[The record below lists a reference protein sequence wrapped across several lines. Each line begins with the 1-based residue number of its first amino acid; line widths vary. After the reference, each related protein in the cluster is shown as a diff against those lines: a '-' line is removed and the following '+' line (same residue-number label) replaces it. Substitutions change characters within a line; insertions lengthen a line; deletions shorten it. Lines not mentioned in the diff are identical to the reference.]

1 MARITGKEAEGL
13 MAAYARVHAP
23 KLEEQVSIEET
34 AENPEQ
40 LDELLGRLQG
50 GLSRVGNLAGR
61 AVGAVKQGAQRVGSA
76 IKNRVQ
82 QGTDAVRDIGKADG
96 AVKQR
101 HLRAATAD
109 TTSAAAKG
117 VDGQGGLSVQQRAQ
131 AAAKHEKF
139 KKDRA
144 SGALKG
150 KTPTYNSGPSHTWDS
165 YNPVYD
171 ATVDFLVSEGYVA
184 DSEEAMTIMAEQ
196 EFLEAFNQGYQEV
209 INEGVSN
216 E

>member
-96 AVKQR
+96 AVKAR
-101 HLRAATAD
+101 HTRAAVAD
-109 TTSAAAKG
+109 TTSPAAKA
-117 VDGQGGLSVQQRAQ
+117 GLSSDMRAQ
-131 AAAKHEKF
+131 AAARTEKF
-139 KKDRA
+139 RKDRA

>member
-96 AVKQR
+96 AVKVR
-101 HLRAATAD
+101 HTRAATAD
-109 TTSAAAKG
+109 TTSGAAKS
-117 VDGQGGLSVQQRAQ
+117 GLSVNQRAQ
-131 AAAKHEKF
+131 AMAKNEKF

-150 KTPTYNSGPSHTWDS
+150 QTPTYNSGPSHTWDS